1 MGTVSS
7 KSKGQFMK
15 WLGKWLLKLAKTA
28 VSEDRDEQIY
38 GNRVFPSTKSSNA
51 IMHHSDVD
59 GEDGLNIIVRKALG
73 GKIVTFRT
81 YDQKQDRNNY
91 KLYVIPDDHDFEKE
105 LGKLI
110 TLESLRG

>member
-1 MGTVSS
+1 
-7 KSKGQFMK
+7 MK
-15 WLGKWLLKLAKTA
+15 WLGKWLLKLATTA
-28 VSEDRDEQIY
+28 ASEDRDEQIY
-38 GNRVFPSTKSSNA
+38 GNRAFATASTKSSNA
-51 IMHHSDVD
+51 IMRHSDVD
-59 GEDGLNIIVRKALG
+59 GEDGLNIVVRNAMG

-91 KLYVIPDDHDFEKE
+91 RLYVIPDDHDFEKE